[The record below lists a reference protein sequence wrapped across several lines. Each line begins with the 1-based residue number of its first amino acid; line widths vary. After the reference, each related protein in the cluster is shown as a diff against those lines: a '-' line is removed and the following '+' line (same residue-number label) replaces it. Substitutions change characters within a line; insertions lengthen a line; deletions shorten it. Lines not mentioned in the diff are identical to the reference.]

1 METMNPTIAK
11 RFKEKSIEGSQAKF
25 TWGVKDGAALAAMLP
40 DFRFAEERSLTE
52 GMAVFSPM
60 YRLLDKL
67 PAVRSI
73 SNKII
78 VLEKEAFGG

>member
-1 METMNPTIAK
+1 MNPTIAK

-40 DFRFAEERSLTE
+40 DLRFAEERSLTE
-52 GMAVFSPM
+52 GIAVFAPM

-67 PAVRSI
+67 PAARSI

-78 VLEKEAFGG
+78 VREKETFVG

>member
-1 METMNPTIAK
+1 MNPTIAK
-11 RFKEKSIEGSQAKF
+11 RFKEKPVEGSHAKF

-52 GMAVFSPM
+52 GMAVFAPM

-78 VLEKEAFGG
+78 VLGKEAFGG